1 MEYSNA
7 NINDTRLEFTI
18 AGSGQTPLVFIHGG
32 IIADAN
38 IPIILQPII
47 SKRFQLFHYHRRG
60 YARSTHIPDDCSV
73 SISKQ
78 ADDCFQL
85 IRRYFCIKGG
95 AHILGHSVGGA
106 IALQLAMD
114 HPETVRTLSLLEPAL
129 TGYDLHTTKGSE
141 VVAGFSSLI
150 DMYDARD
157 KVKAIVTFMKSTI
170 GPDYHNIIRKLLPQ
184 DAFDMAIRDAE
195 TFFHHEIPAMETW
208 PISRYSDLSNISAVT
223 KEVFASIKQ
232 PVLYVRGS
240 DSGHVSIDRQDFLSK
255 VVSQVEIAV
264 IQKSKH
270 MLQLMNPV
278 ELSCKLAS
286 FLTKYS
292 N

>member
-1 MEYSNA
+1 MEYSTT

-18 AGSGQTPLVFIHGG
+18 VGSGQTPLVLIHGG

-38 IPIILQPII
+38 IPIINQLFV
-47 SKRFQLFHYHRRG
+47 SKRFRLFHYHRRG
-60 YARSTHIPDDCSV
+60 YAGSTHIPTDCSV

-129 TGYDLHTTKGSE
+129 TGYDLHNTRGSE
-141 VVAGFSSLI
+141 VVTSFSSLI
-150 DMYDARD
+150 DMYDAGD

-170 GPDYHNIIRKLLPQ
+170 GPDYHNIIRELLPQ
-184 DAFDMAIRDAE
+184 DAFDMAVRDAE
-195 TFFHHEIPAMETW
+195 TFFHQEIPAMETW
-208 PISRYSDLSNISAVT
+208 PISRYSDLSNISTMT

-232 PVLYVRGS
+232 PILFVRGS
-240 DSGHVSIDRQDFLSK
+240 DSGHVSIDRQIFLSK

-278 ELSCKLAS
+278 ELSCKLTS

-292 N
+292 D